1 MGSLGIWELLLILV
15 VAAIVLGPDKLPDT
29 ARQVGKS
36 VRSFRGELKK
46 MDDSLQTE
54 IKDIVDPEDI
64 KELRKD
70 LDEIKQTLHDT
81 KPIRKKP

>member
-1 MGSLGIWELLLILV
+1 MGSLGFWELILILV

-36 VRSFRGELKK
+36 VRSFRSELKK

-70 LDEIKQTLHDT
+70 LDDIKKTLRET
-81 KPIRKKP
+81 KPTKKL